1 MVNENEKGLK
11 NRNIIDIVGEETPEE
26 ELDSEGNTIIVDKS
40 QKKNL
45 VTNEDEEEQKEGYID
60 LDDFEMDKEG
70 AAQVDEIPIWHDC
83 KNKYEQLENFIGI
96 IGEGAGFGELCMQS
110 GSKNTRHFS
119 AIAMQQVLML

>member
-1 MVNENEKGLK
+1 MINENEKGLK
-11 NRNIIDIVGEETPEE
+11 NRNIMDIVGEETPEE
-26 ELDSEGNTIIVDKS
+26 ELDSEGNTIIV
-40 QKKNL
+40 
-45 VTNEDEEEQKEGYID
+45 DEEEQKEGYID